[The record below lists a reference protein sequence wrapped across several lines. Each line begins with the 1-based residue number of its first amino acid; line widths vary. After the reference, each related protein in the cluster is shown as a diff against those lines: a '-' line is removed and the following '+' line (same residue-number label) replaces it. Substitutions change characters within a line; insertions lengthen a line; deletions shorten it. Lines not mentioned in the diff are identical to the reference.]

1 MYVPH
6 PDATYTI
13 ELIDFDILDVIV
25 VMAKFVDLTQ
35 YAAISVSEMPIRIV
49 NGTEPIGAAAEKLKS
64 GSEGVPANASVVDT
78 STGGSGMA
86 VETAKTP
93 VRREPGFAGILATF
107 ACLAAVLIS
116 RRMRK
121 D

>member
-1 MYVPH
+1 M
-6 PDATYTI
+6 
-13 ELIDFDILDVIV
+13 
-25 VMAKFVDLTQ
+25 
-35 YAAISVSEMPIRIV
+35 
-49 NGTEPIGAAAEKLKS
+49 EPSQSAPPLAAEKLKAE
-64 GSEGVPANASVVDT
+64 SERAAASASVVDT

-86 VETAKTP
+86 VETSKTP
-93 VRREPGFAGILATF
+93 VRREPGFAGILATL